1 VSVWLLASSGNE
13 RCAEDGYETGR
24 RKERVEINS
33 HIDIMSL
40 EDWIKRHGDV
50 CKYVT
55 CVVVWYASSV

>member
-1 VSVWLLASSGNE
+1 LD
-13 RCAEDGYETGR
+13 R
-24 RKERVEINS
+24 NS

-55 CVVVWYASSV
+55 CVVV